1 MGKSLY
7 VTDFDDTLAKTDSKV
22 YIIHPSGEREPM
34 TPGEYAVYNP
44 KRGDKLDFSEFEKL
58 INPRPI
64 NRFVNLLKKVT
75 ERKKTDKV
83 SVLTARGHT
92 KPIAKFLQMIG
103 IKGKVTIAALGD
115 ADPKAKAK
123 YIEKHIKDGYDKI
136 AFIDD
141 SKKNVSAV
149 NKLKKQHPNI
159 KLITHH
165 VKDDEQHGA
174 PTGKAPSQ
182 KTQSKSSPR
191 ISRKDFEKIYRSQI
205 INPKTKKSVLV
216 ATALKDKNHPA
227 HAQAMSMVTQMA
239 RQKNP
244 NK

>member
-22 YIIHPSGEREPM
+22 YIVHPSGKREPM
-34 TPGEYAVYNP
+34 TPSQYAVYNP
-44 KRGDKLDFSEFEKL
+44 KKGDKLDFSEFEQL

-75 ERKKTDKV
+75 QRKTTDKV
-83 SVLTARGHT
+83 AILTARGHT

-103 IKGKVTIAALGD
+103 ITGKVSIAALGD
-115 ADPKAKAK
+115 SDPNAKAK
-123 YIEKHIKDGYDKI
+123 YIEKHIKDGYDRI
-136 AFIDD
+136 AFVDD
-141 SKKNVSAV
+141 SKKNVDAV
-149 NKLKKQHPNI
+149 DKLKEKHPNI
-159 KLITHH
+159 ELIAHH
-165 VKDDEQHGA
+165 VKDEKQHSA
-174 PTGKAPSQ
+174 PVAKKSTKQPA
-182 KTQSKSSPR
+182 SKSSPK
-191 ISRKDFEKIYRSQI
+191 ISRKDFEKIYRSKI
-205 INPKTKKSVLV
+205 TNPKTGKSVLV

-227 HAQAMSMVTQMA
+227 HTQAMSMLTQMA